1 MPHAGYADSIMNDGH
16 RSHSDISDKELLK
29 PITRVIKVTLPNL
42 LTLFYF
48 LMHNHSFILSHT
60 RIHTFIHTI
69 IHSSH
74 TSKVLHMQ
82 LMHHNAL
89 CCVTKR

>member
-1 MPHAGYADSIMNDGH
+1 MPHAGYADSVTNDGCG
-16 RSHSDISDKELLK
+16 SHLDISDKELLK
-29 PITRVIKVTLPNL
+29 PVTRVIMVTLPNL

-48 LMHNHSFILSHT
+48 LVHNHSFVLSHT
-60 RIHTFIHTI
+60 CIHTFIHTI

-74 TSKVLHMQ
+74 TYKALHMQ